1 MIRRLGIAL
10 CFSLALFAPA
20 CKGTEN
26 VSGTPLGGQ
35 EGRTL
40 AGMLPF
46 ITKSLTAP
54 AAELTFGRPDAGSGS
69 TQGVLFIYNV
79 EDGKKVNLSFP
90 NQTDPIS
97 LAWVGEK
104 NGGTTPITLKD

>member
-1 MIRRLGIAL
+1 MKRRLGTL
-10 CFSLALFAPA
+10 FLLSLALVAPA

-26 VSGTPLGGQ
+26 VMGTPIGGQ

-40 AGMLPF
+40 ESMLPF

-54 AAELTFGRPDAGSGS
+54 KAELTFGRPDTGEGGA
-69 TQGVLFIYNV
+69 QVLFIYNV
-79 EDGKKVNLSFP
+79 QDGRRVNLRFP

-97 LAWVGEK
+97 SAWIGEK
-104 NGGTTPITLKD
+104 NGGTTPIPLLD

>member
-1 MIRRLGIAL
+1 MIRRLGTAL
-10 CFSLALFAPA
+10 ILSLALLAPA

-26 VSGTPLGGQ
+26 VTGNPFGGQ

-40 AGMLPF
+40 ASMLPF

-54 AAELTFGRPDAGSGS
+54 AAELTFGRPDMGSGS
-69 TQGVLFIYNV
+69 TQGVIFIYNV
-79 EDGKKVNLSFP
+79 EDGRKVNLAFP

-97 LAWVGEK
+97 YASLQEK
-104 NGGTTPITLKD
+104 NGGTTPIPLKD

>member
-1 MIRRLGIAL
+1 MIRRLSTAL
-10 CFSLALFAPA
+10 ILSLALFATG

-26 VSGTPLGGQ
+26 VVGTPIGGQ

-40 AGMLPF
+40 ESMLPY

-54 AAELTFGRPDAGSGS
+54 MAELTFGRPDTGEGGA
-69 TQGVLFIYNV
+69 QVLFIYYIQ
-79 EDGKKVNLSFP
+79 DGRRVNLRFP

-97 LAWVGEK
+97 QAWVQEK
-104 NGGTTPITLKD
+104 NGGTTPIPLKD